1 MLKGVGVVPNW
12 QKTKT
17 QDVIQFIKGFFDQ
30 HNIPVY
36 ILPDKLPLLKLPS
49 PLKEFQSWPEKV
61 ELVIVVGGDGTFL
74 RVAREMAFTDL
85 PLLGINLGHKGF
97 LTEIEVGELTPFLQR
112 VIDGDYS
119 FSERIMLQTEV
130 YRGENIVFS
139 SISLN
144 DAIIS
149 RGPFSRIIKL
159 DTFINNDFLE
169 SYPGD
174 GVIIS
179 TPTGS
184 TGYSLSAGGPVA
196 NPALNILLVTPI
208 CPHLLYKRSV
218 IVNGDDTITT
228 IVATSSADIFLTMDG
243 QEGFPLQ
250 YKDRVMIKKASCVT
264 KVVSFQKNNFYK
276 LLHDKLLDA

>member
-1 MLKGVGVVPNW
+1 MLKGIGVVPNW

-17 QDVIQFIKGFFDQ
+17 QEVIHCLKNFFAKQ
-30 HNIPVY
+30 GIPIY
-36 ILPDKLPLLKLPS
+36 ILPEKLPLLKLPS
-49 PLKEFQSWPEKV
+49 PIEEFKTWPEKV
-61 ELVIVVGGDGTFL
+61 DLVIVVGGDGTFL
-74 RVAREMAFTDL
+74 RVARELAFTGL

-97 LTEIEVGELTPFLQR
+97 LSEIEVGQLDFYLNKIIE
-112 VIDGDYS
+112 GNYS
-119 FSERIMLQTEV
+119 FGERIMLHTEV
-130 YRGENIVFS
+130 TRKEETVFS

-144 DAIIS
+144 DATVS

-159 DTFINNDFLE
+159 DTFINDDFLE

-184 TGYSLSAGGPVA
+184 TGYSLSAGGPVV
-196 NPALNILLVTPI
+196 NPSLNVILVTPI

-218 IVNGDDTITT
+218 IVDSNDIITI

-243 QEGFPLQ
+243 QEGFPLSYQ
-250 YKDRVMIKKASCVT
+250 DKITVKKAECVT
-264 KVVSFQKNNFYK
+264 RVIAFQKSNFYK

>member
-1 MLKGVGVVPNW
+1 MLKGIGVIPNW
-12 QKTKT
+12 EKTRVKE
-17 QDVIQFIKGFFDQ
+17 VIQIIQSFFSTY
-30 HNIPVY
+30 NIPVY
-36 ILPDKLPLLKLPS
+36 IIPEELPLHKLSS
-49 PLKEFQSWPEKV
+49 PVQEFQSWPQKV

-74 RVAREMAFTDL
+74 RAAREMAFTGL

-97 LTEIEVGELTPFLQR
+97 LAEIEVEEIDTFLNK
-112 VIDGDYS
+112 IIEHNYS
-119 FSERIMLQTEV
+119 FGERIMLQTEV
-130 YRGENIVFS
+130 YREDELAFS

-174 GVIIS
+174 GLIIS

-184 TGYSLSAGGPVA
+184 TGYSLSAGGPVV
-196 NPALNILLVTPI
+196 NPTLSILLVTPI
-208 CPHLLYKRSV
+208 CPHLLYTRSV
-218 IVNGDDTITT
+218 IVNGNDAITA
-228 IVATSSADIFLTMDG
+228 IVATDSADIFLTVDG
-243 QEGFPLQ
+243 QEGYPLRYQ
-250 YKDRVMIKKASCVT
+250 DKVIVRKANCATRVIT
-264 KVVSFQKNNFYK
+264 FQTYNFYK

>member
-1 MLKGVGVVPNW
+1 MLKGIGVVPNW
-12 QKTKT
+12 QKTRT
-17 QDVIQFIKGFFDQ
+17 QEVIQFIRKFFKK

-49 PLKEFQSWPEKV
+49 PIEEFKSWPEKV
-61 ELVIVVGGDGTFL
+61 EIVIVVGGDGTFL

-97 LTEIEVGELTPFLQR
+97 LSEIEVAELDIYLQKL
-112 VIDGDYS
+112 IEGNYT
-119 FSERIMLQTEV
+119 FGKRIMLQTDV
-130 YRGENIVFS
+130 YREEEIVFS

-159 DTFINNDFLE
+159 DTYINNDFLE

-184 TGYSLSAGGPVA
+184 TGYSLSAGGPVV
-196 NPALNILLVTPI
+196 NPSLNILLVTPI

-218 IVNGDDTITT
+218 IVNSDDVIKT

-250 YKDRVMIKKASCVT
+250 YMDKVIVKKADCVT
-264 KVVSFQKNNFYK
+264 RVITFQKNNFYK